1 MDKELRCEQCDSYN
15 HNNNENNNNKS
26 RQQITLDN
34 LNWGIENRTISIVAH
49 CSGARLYTLMQ
60 IEYAHVCVCVHLHSQ
75 RFFDMLTVDFS
86 DNLTGLNVKS
96 VSKITLKCRR
106 TTLKE
111 FYCRPPFS
119 LLVVVVVVVSQH
131 WPSRA
136 VNCNCARVCVCKYMY
151 MCVSQS

>member
-15 HNNNENNNNKS
+15 HNNNKN

-60 IEYAHVCVCVHLHSQ
+60 IEYALVCVCVRCVCVHLHSQ

-119 LLVVVVVVVSQH
+119 LLVV
-131 WPSRA
+131 R
-136 VNCNCARVCVCKYMY
+136 CCCCRCC
-151 MCVSQS
+151 CCCQSALTIACSKL